1 MKQKKMTSAFFGG
14 ILSENVALRLAVA
27 LCATLAVTS
36 TAGNGLG
43 LGLATAV
50 ALVLSNLLIA
60 LVRNLLSETV
70 RPFAFVLIIGMVVT
84 VVQML
89 FAVSMPALQNQLGI
103 YIPLM
108 AVSCMLLSRLHA
120 EKLGL
125 VSAGIDGIVV
135 GLLFAVAL
143 LVLSVV
149 REVLGYG
156 TLFGATLFGEAFE
169 PALIIKAVP
178 GGLMLLGVAFG
189 IINHCIG
196 KNKKAE
202 PQEGGANV

>member
-14 ILSENVALRLAVA
+14 ILSENVAFRLAVA

-36 TAGNGLG
+36 TASNGLG

-50 ALVLSNLLIA
+50 ALVVSNLLIA
-60 LVRNLLSETV
+60 LVRSLLSETA
-70 RPFAFVLIIGMVVT
+70 RPFAFALIIGMVVT
-84 VVQML
+84 AVQML
-89 FAVSMPALQNQLGI
+89 LAASMPALQNQLGI

-108 AVSCMLLSRLHA
+108 AVSCMLLSRVHT
-120 EKLGL
+120 EKVGI
-125 VSAGIDGIVV
+125 VSAGIDGVVV
-135 GLLFAVAL
+135 GLLFAAAL
-143 LVLSVV
+143 LMLSVV

-156 TLFGATLFGEAFE
+156 TLFGAMLFGEKFE

-178 GGLMLLGVAFG
+178 GGLMLLGVASG
-189 IINHCIG
+189 IINHCIC